1 MKYSSSSDDV
11 DYGLEI
17 RNNQRAFTS
26 ASVKNSIY
34 FSIRTYFFYFTYSH
48 FKTIYIRLSILYYIS
63 LKY

>member
-1 MKYSSSSDDV
+1 MKYSSSSDDM

-34 FSIRTYFFYFTYSH
+34 FSIRTYFFYFTSDYL
-48 FKTIYIRLSILYYIS
+48 FYIILN
-63 LKY
+63 

>member
-1 MKYSSSSDDV
+1 MKYSSSSDDM

-34 FSIRTYFFYFTYSH
+34 FSIRTYFFYFTYFSKY
-48 FKTIYIRLSILYYIS
+48 FALYYLFYII
-63 LKY
+63 LH